1 MDREAG
7 SDGLSRRAFVKAGV
21 TAAAIAGVPLSL
33 KAAGPTGQEKGKKG
47 RKAGKALVPTRV
59 LGRTGVEVSILN
71 FGSAQRTNPR
81 LLNAVYDAGIRYID
95 TADCY
100 TRGKAERTVGQW
112 MADKG
117 NRSEFF
123 IVTKDHPE
131 TPDEWVEMI
140 DRRLEALQTDTIDL
154 FFLHELGKG
163 FQGGGEESHRKWPK
177 LKKWGKAADKL
188 KASGKVKFVGFSTHT
203 AVPLRIALMNN
214 AAAGG
219 WVDAIMVAYD
229 PQLVREN
236 KEFNKALDKCHEAG
250 IGLICMKEMRAVK
263 DAPKFLPE
271 FKEMGLTSQQAV
283 LHAVWSDERIASI
296 CSAMTS
302 LKIVKENS
310 EAAKKFKP
318 LDPEKHGAV
327 IGLYERYASGYCNG
341 CDGRCGRAGGT
352 QAALGEITR
361 YLSYYEMDGCRDEAR
376 QGYARLTSEQRDWRG
391 ADLTAASQACVSKLD
406 FAALLPRAEEKLA

>member
-1 MDREAG
+1 MNREAG

-21 TAAAIAGVPLSL
+21 TAAAVAGVPLSL
-33 KAAGPTGQEKGKKG
+33 KAAGPAGQEKGKKG
-47 RKAGKALVPTRV
+47 RKAGKELVPTRV

-71 FGSAQRTNPR
+71 FGSAQQTNPR

-100 TRGKAERTVGQW
+100 ARGKSERTVGQW

-123 IVTKDHPE
+123 IVTKDHPRL
-131 TPDEWVEMI
+131 PGEWVEMV
-140 DRRLEALQTDTIDL
+140 DRRLEALQTDVIDL
-154 FFLHELGKG
+154 FFIHMLGG
-163 FQGGGEESHRKWPK
+163 DGEATEHRDIPK
-177 LKKWGKAADKL
+177 SKKWAKAAEQIK
-188 KASGKVKFVGFSTHT
+188 KSGKVKFVGFSTH
-203 AVPLRIALMNN
+203 VGLPLRTTLLNN
-214 AAAGG
+214 AAGG
-219 WVDAIMVAYD
+219 WTDAIMMSYD
-229 PQLVREN
+229 PQIVREN

-302 LKIVKENS
+302 LKIVKENA

-318 LDPEKHGAV
+318 LDPKKYRAV
-327 IGLYERYASGYCNG
+327 IGLYEQYASGYCNG

-376 QGYARLTSEQRDWRG
+376 QGYARLTPKQRDWRG

-406 FAALLPRAEEKLA
+406 FASLLPRAEEKLA